1 MIEQKVNINIIN
13 VATSKFHRRKHA
25 NEKQIIDITGAEK
38 RETFFLYGT
47 AECDINN
54 FGRKM

>member
-38 RETFFLYGT
+38 RETFF
-47 AECDINN
+47 
-54 FGRKM
+54 FVRHGRMRY